1 MHYQRIRDL
10 REDNDL
16 TQRELANK
24 LGVKRSTYDMWE
36 LGDTN
41 FPIEK
46 LAIVAEIYKTNIE
59 YLLGLSYDKS
69 PMTYEKDI
77 DYNFIA
83 SNLKKSRLRLRKTQK
98 EFANT
103 LGVYQSSY
111 SYYEDGQI
119 RIPTDK
125 LIKLAT
131 TYHISI
137 NKLCGGT
144 IKKKDLHYL
153 FQ

>member
-16 TQRELANK
+16 TQNEVATK
-24 LGVKRSTYDMWE
+24 LGVKRSTYAMWE

-46 LAIVAEIYKTNIE
+46 LALVAEIYKTNIE

-83 SNLKKSRLRLRKTQK
+83 SNLRKSRLRLKKTQK
-98 EFANT
+98 EFANI
-103 LGVYQSSY
+103 LGVHQSCY
-111 SYYEDGQI
+111 SYYEDGQA

-125 LIKLAT
+125 LIKLSNT
-131 TYHISI
+131 FNISI
-137 NKLCGGT
+137 NNLCNG
-144 IKKKDLHYL
+144 IPKKRDIHYL
-153 FQ
+153 F

>member
-16 TQRELANK
+16 TQRELATK
-24 LGVKRSTYDMWE
+24 LGVKRSTYAMWE

-83 SNLKKSRLRLRKTQK
+83 SNLKKSRLRLRKTQ
-98 EFANT
+98 
-103 LGVYQSSY
+103 
-111 SYYEDGQI
+111 
-119 RIPTDK
+119 
-125 LIKLAT
+125 
-131 TYHISI
+131 
-137 NKLCGGT
+137 
-144 IKKKDLHYL
+144 
-153 FQ
+153 

>member
-1 MHYQRIRDL
+1 MYYQNIKNL

-16 TQRELANK
+16 TQKDVAEK
-24 LGVKRSTYDMWE
+24 LGIKRTTYTMWE
-36 LGDTN
+36 LGDVN

-46 LAIVAEIYKTNIE
+46 LVTIAELYNTNIE
-59 YLLGLSYDKS
+59 YLLDISKNS
-69 PMTYEKDI
+69 FPMTYKKDI
-77 DYNFIA
+77 DYSFIA
-83 SNLKKSRLRLRKTQK
+83 YQLKKQRLELKKTQK

>member
-16 TQRELANK
+16 TQKEVATK
-24 LGVKRSTYDMWE
+24 LGLKRSTYAMWE

-46 LAIVAEIYKTNIE
+46 LAIVAEIYKTNVE

-69 PMTYEKDI
+69 PMNYEKDI

-83 SNLKKSRLRLRKTQK
+83 SNLKKERLHLRKTQK
-98 EFANT
+98 EFASV

-125 LIKLAT
+125 LIKLANI
-131 TYHISI
+131 YNISL
-137 NKLCGGT
+137 NKLCGGSV
-144 IKKKDLHYL
+144 KKKDLHCL

>member
-24 LGVKRSTYDMWE
+24 LGVKRSTYAMWE

-83 SNLKKSRLRLRKTQK
+83 SNLKKSRLRLGKRKK
-98 EFANT
+98 N
-103 LGVYQSSY
+103 L
-111 SYYEDGQI
+111 
-119 RIPTDK
+119 
-125 LIKLAT
+125 LIL
-131 TYHISI
+131 
-137 NKLCGGT
+137 
-144 IKKKDLHYL
+144 
-153 FQ
+153 

>member
-1 MHYQRIRDL
+1 MHCQRIRDL

-16 TQRELANK
+16 TQKEVAGK
-24 LGVKRSTYDMWE
+24 LGIKRSTYAMWE

-46 LAIVAEIYKTNIE
+46 LALVAEIYKTNIE

-69 PMTYEKDI
+69 PMIYEKNI
-77 DYNFIA
+77 DYDFIA
-83 SNLKKSRLRLRKTQK
+83 NNLRKNRLNLKRTQK
-98 EFANT
+98 EFADI

-125 LIKLAT
+125 LIKLAN

-137 NKLCGGT
+137 NKLCGGVT
-144 IKKKDLHYL
+144 KKKALHYL

>member
-1 MHYQRIRDL
+1 MHCQRIRDL

-16 TQRELANK
+16 TQKEVAGK
-24 LGVKRSTYDMWE
+24 LGIKRSTYAMWE

-46 LAIVAEIYKTNIE
+46 LALVAEIYKTNIE

-69 PMTYEKDI
+69 PMIYEKNI
-77 DYNFIA
+77 DYDFIA
-83 SNLKKSRLRLRKTQK
+83 NNLRKNRLNLKRTQK
-98 EFANT
+98 EFADI

-125 LIKLAT
+125 LIKLAN

-137 NKLCGGT
+137 NKLCGGAT
-144 IKKKDLHYL
+144 KKKDFHYL